1 MKREREERKKAMN
14 FYQYKIT
21 KKGEKPPV
29 WRRCLIPADI
39 TFAQLAVILEDVTD
53 AAGSAQYEFEFKTG
67 RIRLREHTEAKSGY
81 EELDAKETFVSEL
94 ADSEEWFS
102 FYPDGMD
109 KKGNVYRIDREERL
123 QDVSL
128 TGKEKQ
134 GELGC
139 PVIVKESEA
148 AQKAFPTKFAAK
160 NKELCLRYTVIRE
173 AGSAEK
179 ADMEGFEELARRL
192 DRGEYGI
199 VICPDAKG
207 AYSRIDW
214 MLSCQ
219 LMLSFLY
226 GAAPIE
232 VMHKMYCQRDGFAVS
247 RLEFMDVFR
256 SLSKEQNFCVVQDG
270 KMIPKEALADGI
282 YQRIESMQGSC
293 SFYMPDVDEIMVYS
307 RQGYPA
313 EEASYG
319 ALHDFLE
326 QERMLS
332 AGEAEELMRL
342 IYKKFSL
349 GCDLQETLEC
359 LEKEG
364 VVADQEMTALLTAA
378 QADTRML
385 GLRGHTV
392 GEWRQEEA
400 LRKQEME
407 KRQSTAGAGRAAGT
421 ALNAGR
427 TFAHPRRKIYP
438 NEPCPCGSGRKYKK
452 CCAGK

>member
-1 MKREREERKKAMN
+1 MN
-14 FYQYKIT
+14 FYQYKVT

-39 TFAQLAVILEDVTD
+39 TFAQLAMILNDVAEAD
-53 AAGSAQYEFEFKTG
+53 GFARYEFEFKTG
-67 RIRLREHTEAKSGY
+67 KIRLKEETGADSGY
-81 EELDAKETFVSEL
+81 EELSAKETFVSEL

-102 FYPDGMD
+102 FYPDGAD
-109 KKGNVYRIDREERL
+109 KKGSVYRIDREERL
-123 QDVSL
+123 QDKSL
-128 TGKEKQ
+128 TGKGKQ
-134 GELGC
+134 EEIVF

-148 AQKAFPTKFAAK
+148 AQKAFSTKLAAK
-160 NKELCLRYTVIRE
+160 NKELRLKYTVLRE
-173 AGSAEK
+173 AASMQEAET
-179 ADMEGFEELARRL
+179 EGIEELTRRR

-199 VICPDAKG
+199 VICPDAKS

-232 VMHKMYCQRDGFAVS
+232 VMHEMYCQREGFAVS

-256 SLSKEQNFCVVQDG
+256 SVPKEQNFCVVQDG
-270 KMIPKEALADGI
+270 RMIPKEALTDEI
-282 YQRIESMQGSC
+282 YKRIESRQGSC
-293 SFYMPDVDEIMVYS
+293 SFYMPGVEEILVYS

-313 EEASYG
+313 AEASYER
-319 ALHDFLE
+319 LHDFLE
-326 QERMLS
+326 KEEMPS
-332 AGEAEELMRL
+332 ENDAEELMRL
-342 IYKKFSL
+342 VYKKFSL
-349 GCDLQETLEC
+349 GSDLQETLEC

-364 VVADQEMTALLTAA
+364 VAAGEELTGLLAAA

-392 GEWRQEEA
+392 REWRQEEDA
-400 LRKQEME
+400 RKQEAE
-407 KRQSTAGAGRAAGT
+407 KRRSAAGADRSAGFGMGRMPAK
-421 ALNAGR
+421 
-427 TFAHPRRKIYP
+427 PRRKIYP